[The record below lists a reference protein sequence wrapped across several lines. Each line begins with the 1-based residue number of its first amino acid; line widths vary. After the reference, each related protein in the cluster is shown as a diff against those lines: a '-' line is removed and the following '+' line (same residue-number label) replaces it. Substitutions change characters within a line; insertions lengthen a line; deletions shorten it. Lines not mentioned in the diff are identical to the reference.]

1 MPTTQ
6 LTYDS
11 TISSNW
17 DTDIAN
23 IAADDGTMAGATSVG
38 RIAIVAFTNLPA
50 AAHTINSINY
60 VLVDTIM
67 NSPGKTDET
76 RVVVTLQDSSGD
88 FYAENA
94 EFVTRN
100 YNRTG
105 TSRTTSDGSTA
116 WTLSQINDIRLKLN
130 VASANPNLGAGI
142 QLDYAYIEVD
152 YNLAP
157 IPTYPNTSHRIIM
170 DGGNVILDRGTII
183 LD

>member
-17 DTDIAN
+17 YTDIAN

-88 FYAENA
+88 FYGEDAI
-94 EFVTRN
+94 FRTRA
-100 YNRTG
+100 YNLTG
-105 TSRTTSDGSTA
+105 TTRSTSNGSAA
-116 WTLSQINDIRLKLN
+116 WTLSQLNDLRLKFD
-130 VASANPNLGAGI
+130 VASANPNIGAGVVV
-142 QLDYAYIEVD
+142 DYAYVEVD
-152 YNLAP
+152 YNEAP
-157 IPTYPNTSHRIIM
+157 APTYDSTIGRIIM
-170 DGGNVILDRGTII
+170 SEGTTIVDQGTII